1 MKGNTPLHYALVYH
15 NFEIADML
23 IKRGANENLRNHK
36 GFNPWQCLDSTIS
49 IV

>member
-23 IKRGANENLRNHK
+23 IKRGANENLRNH
-36 GFNPWQCLDSTIS
+36 FNPWQCLDSTVS
-49 IV
+49 II